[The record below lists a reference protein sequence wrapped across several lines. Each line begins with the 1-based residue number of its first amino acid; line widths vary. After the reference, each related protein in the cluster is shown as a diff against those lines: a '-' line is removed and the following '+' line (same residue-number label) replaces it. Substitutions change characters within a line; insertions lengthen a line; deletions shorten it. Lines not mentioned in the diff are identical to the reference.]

1 MASYKVDY
9 NDERFTNVTNEKN
22 AELNAND
29 QMYQEMIDSVDTKYN
44 GLQADLDAN
53 RAEQEKLLQ
62 EQTDFTIDKI
72 EQDRANAQKDYL
84 KEQSGA
90 YVDWQKESNKYGANA
105 EQMAASGLT
114 NSGFHES
121 TQVSIYNTY
130 QNRLATARES
140 MVRADQDFTN
150 QIKEAQLQNSSLL
163 AQIASDTLQQK
174 LQLTLEAFQYKNNL
188 ITEKANTRRNILSYY
203 DSKWE
208 NVLDQINTENALAEE
223 QRQFDESLIEDQRQ
237 FGILH
242 GENTYT
248 VKDDESAEYPGA
260 KTIQT
265 DYFKGTLPSST
276 QLSIKYFGTFA
287 NGYQPKGIPG
297 HGYLTKSGETVDV
310 RTTTLSGEKRTVTQN
325 VWKADDGSLWYW
337 EGREMVYKSYGSS
350 SSSTKTNSKNISYT
364 PTTTSTTKPYLS

>member
-208 NVLDQINTENALAEE
+208 NVLAQINTENAIRRQAEE
-223 QRQFDESLIEDQRQ
+223 YQYDLDYKNRQLKLEEDKFKAEQEALGLLEEDEGNSQPYYVGEYGPLPKVEFDGRSKQSAVDFMRKYGVDESYASQVMSQHD
-237 FGILH
+237 F
-242 GENTYT
+242 
-248 VKDDESAEYPGA
+248 DMA
-260 KTIQT
+260 KAT
-265 DYFKGTLPSST
+265 G
-276 QLSIKYFGTFA
+276 
-287 NGYQPKGIPG
+287 
-297 HGYLTKSGETVDV
+297 
-310 RTTTLSGEKRTVTQN
+310 
-325 VWKADDGSLWYW
+325 
-337 EGREMVYKSYGSS
+337 
-350 SSSTKTNSKNISYT
+350 KNIPETRVATYMA
-364 PTTTSTTKPYLS
+364 YLKAYVDHAING